1 MMLRAADPLAAQD
14 VSMPIDNALKQRR
27 VVIEG
32 RSANSGPLRLFVPHP
47 DLHGFVVERVSAE
60 GCNLLGIHRSTLKRK
75 RVGGTERSCSDR
87 ARPWSWYSPLLLDR
101 RKRRQQPVLVGIATL
116 KPSRS
121 AARKRLPGMKSPRVV
136 DDEELAGFELECDF
150 HLGIL
155 DQ

>member
-32 RSANSGPLRLFVPHP
+32 RSANSGPLRLFVPQP

-75 RVGGTERSCSDR
+75 RVDRSAGQLAEIGGIGR
-87 ARPWSWYSPLLLDR
+87 AEIAFGGDMQPDAFNHDR
-101 RKRRQQPVLVGIATL
+101 RKERYKQPRALIVVVAVFGIA
-116 KPSRS
+116 RRIG
-121 AARKRLPGMKSPRVV
+121 AERAREMSDVVKKS
-136 DDEELAGFELECDF
+136 
-150 HLGIL
+150 
-155 DQ
+155 